1 MILKKRLTKIIV
13 LAALVIFFQ
22 GCASMKGGKADEDL
36 SMDKA
41 LLNERPAEV
50 AEFILGP
57 GDKLDISVYRNP
69 DLTKTIQ
76 IGPGGML
83 DYPLVGSVQAA
94 GLSIFQLKKNLA
106 AELGKYIKNP
116 QVSISVISTSSR
128 KITVLGEV
136 RRPGFFQI
144 EGNLTTLEAIS
155 GAGGFTLDGKKS
167 SVLLIRGGLKKPVV
181 RKLDLLAALG
191 KGDMSQNV
199 TLVRGDIIYVP
210 RTAIANVDRFFNHLS
225 TILNPLLDLER
236 GYYIGQQIERSN
248 SGSRLTV
255 PVR

>member
-1 MILKKRLTKIIV
+1 MILKNRLSKILV
-13 LAALVIFFQ
+13 LAALVIFQ
-22 GCASMKGGKADEDL
+22 GCASMQGDKAEEDL
-36 SMDKA
+36 AMEKA
-41 LLNERPAEV
+41 LLAERPAEV

-57 GDKLDISVYRNP
+57 GDKLDIAVYRNA

-76 IGPGGML
+76 IGPGGKL
-83 DYPLVGSVQAA
+83 DYPLVGTVQAA
-94 GLSIFQLKKNLA
+94 GLSIFELKNSLA
-106 AELGKYIKNP
+106 SELGKYIKNP
-116 QVSISVISTSSR
+116 HVSISVVSTSSR

-210 RTAIANVDRFFNHLS
+210 RTTIANVDRFFNHLS

-236 GYYIGQQIERSN
+236 GYYIGQQIERGN
-248 SGSRLTV
+248 SSGTRLTV